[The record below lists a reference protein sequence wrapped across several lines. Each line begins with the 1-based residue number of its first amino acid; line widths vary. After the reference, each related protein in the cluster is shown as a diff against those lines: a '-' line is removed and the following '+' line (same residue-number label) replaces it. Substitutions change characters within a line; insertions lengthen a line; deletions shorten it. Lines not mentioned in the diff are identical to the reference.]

1 MTKPAIA
8 WPSRKNRRL
17 PLLVLY
23 IGALFILAALGVAAG
38 RGLRRFSPP
47 AEPAG
52 SHVLAGTTTEAPT
65 QVSSPTPTDT
75 PSLTPSPSPTD
86 TPSPTATRPDD
97 TAPPTATPSP
107 SATSTLTPTPT
118 PTYTPGPTPDG
129 VEREARVPI
138 LMYHYISTPPPGA
151 DAIRRDL
158 SIAPDLFESHLRYLQ
173 EAGYRSI
180 SLRDLVYHLTLGW
193 PLPPKPIIL
202 TFDDGYRDNYE
213 NAFPLLKKYGF
224 RGTFFLVTDFID
236 EGRAAYM
243 TWPQIKEMYQAG
255 MEFGA
260 HSRNHPDLRGKPL
273 DYLVWQSLG
282 PSETIEYNLG
292 ERPRFYSYP
301 SGQYDKKAIEVI
313 RSAGYWAGLTIH
325 QGMTHSS
332 QRLFELQRIRV
343 RGSHSAEDLATLLNL
358 DW

>member
-1 MTKPAIA
+1 M
-8 WPSRKNRRL
+8 
-17 PLLVLY
+17 V
-23 IGALFILAALGVAAG
+23 AG
-38 RGLRRFSPP
+38 RGLRQSGS
-47 AEPAG
+47 PAG
-52 SHVLAGTTTEAPT
+52 LAGSQVPADVTTI
-65 QVSSPTPTDT
+65 VPTPTDT
-75 PSLTPSPSPTD
+75 PSLTPSPTPSSTN
-86 TPSPTATRPDD
+86 TPSPTATRPND
-97 TAPPTATPSP
+97 TATPTATPSP
-107 SATSTLTPTPT
+107 SATPTLTPTPT
-118 PTYTPGPTPDG
+118 HTPGPTPDG
-129 VEREARVPI
+129 IEREARVPI
-138 LMYHYISTPPPGA
+138 LMYHYISVPPPGA
-151 DAIRRDL
+151 DAVRRDL
-158 SIAPDLFESHLRYLQ
+158 SVAPDLFESHLRYLQ
-173 EAGYRSI
+173 EAGYHSI

-224 RGTFFLVTDFID
+224 RGTFFLVTDLID

-260 HSRNHPDLRGKPL
+260 HSRNHPDLRGKPS

-301 SGQYDKKAIEVI
+301 SGQYDEKAIEVI

-343 RGSHSAEDLATLLNL
+343 RGSHSAQDLAVLLSL